1 MSASSAMGGAHDGV
15 LIVVID
21 ARDPG
26 LTQTQW
32 SSETARRMSQRR
44 PPTRVSRTS
53 AVSSRQS

>member
-26 LTQTQW
+26 LTQTQL
-32 SSETARRMSQRR
+32 SGRRKRPGGCRSEDRRHG
-44 PPTRVSRTS
+44 
-53 AVSSRQS
+53 